1 MLRYF
6 SIRLFRAVLSV
17 VLVVTFTFIVL
28 RASGD
33 PAHQILGPSAQ
44 ASALA
49 AFRRSWGLD
58 QPLWWQ
64 YIAYFLAILRGDL
77 GRSMLDGQSAL
88 AIVAHR
94 IPMTLA
100 LTIPALLINVVLGVS
115 AGIYAALHRETIIDR
130 AVMVFS
136 VIGFTVPSYV
146 LGLALILLFSVTL
159 GVLPSGGSDRATS
172 AILPIL
178 TLGIG
183 GAATL
188 ARFTR
193 SAMIEVLGQ
202 LYVTAASAKGV
213 SWGAVVRH
221 HAFKNACIPILTLL
235 GLMLGGLIAGSVLV
249 ENVFGWPGVGQLLI
263 VSVASRDLAVVQV
276 ILLLVAATMTATNL
290 IVDILYGIIDPR
302 LRARPSGRS

>member
-1 MLRYF
+1 MFRYLG
-6 SIRLFRAVLSV
+6 IRLFRALLSI
-17 VLVVTFTFIVL
+17 VLVITFTFMVL

-33 PAHQILGPSAQ
+33 PALQILGPNAQ
-44 ASALA
+44 ASALE

-64 YIAYFLAILRGDL
+64 YVSYFLAILRGDL
-77 GRSMLDGQSAL
+77 GRSMLNGQSAL
-88 AIVAHR
+88 SVVADR
-94 IPMTLA
+94 IPMSLA
-100 LTIPALLINVVLGVS
+100 LTVPALLINVMLGVS
-115 AGIYAALHRETIIDR
+115 AGVFAALHRDTVVDR
-130 AVMVFS
+130 AVMMFS
-136 VIGFTVPSYV
+136 VVGFTVPSYV
-146 LGLALILLFSVTL
+146 LALALILLFSVEF
-159 GVLPSGGSDRATS
+159 GVLPSGGSDQALS
-172 AILPIL
+172 FVLPVV

-202 LYVTAASAKGV
+202 LFVTAASAKGV

-221 HAFKNACIPILTLL
+221 HAFKNACIPVLTLL

-263 VSVASRDLAVVQV
+263 VSVARRDLAVVQV
-276 ILLLVAATMTATNL
+276 ILLLVAATMTAANL
-290 IVDILYGIIDPR
+290 VVDILYGIIDPR
-302 LRARPSGRS
+302 LRSRPSARG

>member
-1 MLRYF
+1 FAGKRRRSSRPMRAIVASPATSLAHRWRMLRYF
-6 SIRLFRAVLSV
+6 GIRLFRAVLSV
-17 VLVVTFTFIVL
+17 VCVITFTFVVL

-33 PAHQILGPSAQ
+33 PAHQILGPNAQ

-49 AFRRSWGLD
+49 AFRQSWGLD

-64 YIAYFLAILRGDL
+64 YIGYFLAILRGDL

-94 IPMTLA
+94 IPMTLV
-100 LTIPALLINVVLGVS
+100 LTIPALLINAVLGVS
-115 AGIYAALHRETIIDR
+115 AGVYAALHRETIIDR
-130 AVMVFS
+130 AVMAFS

-146 LGLALILLFSVTL
+146 LGLALILLFSVQL
-159 GVLPSGGSDRATS
+159 GVLPSGGSDRATG

-213 SWGAVVRH
+213 SWGAVIRH

-249 ENVFGWPGVGQLLI
+249 ENVFGWPGVGQLL
-263 VSVASRDLAVVQV
+263 V
-276 ILLLVAATMTATNL
+276 
-290 IVDILYGIIDPR
+290 
-302 LRARPSGRS
+302 

>member
-6 SIRLFRAVLSV
+6 SIRLFRALLSIA
-17 VLVVTFTFIVL
+17 LVITFTFVVL

-33 PAHQILGPSAQ
+33 PALQILGPNAQ

-64 YIAYFLAILRGDL
+64 YVDYFYAILRGDL
-77 GRSMLDGQSAL
+77 GRSMLNGQSAL
-88 AIVAHR
+88 GLVADR
-94 IPMTLA
+94 IPMSLA
-100 LTIPALLINVVLGVS
+100 LTVPALLINVVLGVS
-115 AGIYAALHRETIIDR
+115 AGVYAALHRDTFIDR

-146 LGLALILLFSVTL
+146 LGLTLILLFSVQF
-159 GVLPSGGSDRATS
+159 GVLPSGGSDQATS
-172 AILPIL
+172 LVLPVL

-213 SWGAVVRH
+213 PWRAVVRH

-235 GLMLGGLIAGSVLV
+235 GLMLGGLIAGAVLV
-249 ENVFGWPGVGQLLI
+249 ENVFGWPGVGQLLT
-263 VSVASRDLAVVQV
+263 VSVARRDLAVVQV
-276 ILLLVAATMTATNL
+276 ILLLVAATMTTANL
-290 IVDILYGIIDPR
+290 LVDILYGIIDPR
-302 LRARPSGRS
+302 LRSRPSERD